1 MHTNDVVQGQDA
13 QNEWNGQ
20 AVEQDQQPKA
30 IREYTL
36 KDEKEKSYYM
46 YLEQAQKAAK
56 ALTFFR
62 KNPAF
67 DEFIRLVRSGA
78 IQF

>member
-1 MHTNDVVQGQDA
+1 MISGLGSNYENANCAKQA
-13 QNEWNGQ
+13 QATPDNM
-20 AVEQDQQPKA
+20 AT
-30 IREYTL
+30 REYTVT
-36 KDEKEKSYYM
+36 DEKEKSYYM
-46 YLEQAQKAAK
+46 YQEQAQKAAQ